1 MKTALI
7 CIVAFLP
14 LIGYILFT
22 MFTRIPDSG
31 IDYVQILISM
41 VLGFVCYSLAEYLL
55 KKQK

>member
-14 LIGYILFT
+14 LIGYLLFT
-22 MFTRIPDSG
+22 MFTKIPGSG

-41 VLGFVCYSLAEYLL
+41 ILGFVCYSFAEYLL